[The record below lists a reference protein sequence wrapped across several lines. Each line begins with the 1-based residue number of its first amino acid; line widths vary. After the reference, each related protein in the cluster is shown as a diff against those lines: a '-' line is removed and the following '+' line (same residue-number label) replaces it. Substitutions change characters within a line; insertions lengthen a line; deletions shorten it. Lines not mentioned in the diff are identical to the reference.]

1 MWERGDRVRCGCGWW
16 RRKGTRRGN
25 EESEGS
31 SGLGFTAGRGWAL
44 EAGPVEK
51 EVARGLAG
59 GLAGLLGSLL
69 PLSYSLETENNKEEK
84 EKKGGVGEEIGHS
97 DNFPGLTKMCLFQ
110 ENRKGHG

>member
-1 MWERGDRVRCGCGWW
+1 MGDER
-16 RRKGTRRGN
+16 N
-25 EESEGS
+25 EHGR
-31 SGLGFTAGRGWAL
+31 LGFIAGRSWAL

-84 EKKGGVGEEIGHS
+84 EKKGGVGEEIGHADS
-97 DNFPGLTKMCLFQ
+97 FPGPTRMCLFR

>member
-1 MWERGDRVRCGCGWW
+1 M
-16 RRKGTRRGN
+16 RRGN

-69 PLSYSLETENNKEEK
+69 PLSYFPKQKSIRENENEE
-84 EKKGGVGEEIGHS
+84 GVRE
-97 DNFPGLTKMCLFQ
+97 
-110 ENRKGHG
+110 RKCARG